1 MKLFIFSF
9 LKHISLRWIVLAILV
24 SFVWTVMYFPVLG
37 EWYASRVY
45 PLFSQILGRFSSW
58 FPFSVGDCLIYG
70 SIIGLVIYWICTL
83 LKGRSWKRM
92 LGRTAEY
99 LVFLYSWFYLAWG
112 LNYFR
117 ADFYS
122 RTHISPVPYSAD
134 TFHSFL
140 ETYTDA
146 LNASFLP
153 VEKLDTGLIAEK
165 VKKGYTSIAPRF
177 RMNRPSDYM
186 RAKPMLFSSWMSGVG
201 ILGYMGPFF
210 NEYNLNRD
218 LLPVQYPF
226 TYAHEMAHILGISSE
241 AEANLYAYLVCT
253 SSEIPEIRFSGY
265 FSLLPYVLGNA
276 YSLMGKEDFGKWLE
290 TLSPEVKN
298 LYNRK
303 TAYWESLYTPWVGEL
318 QDTVYNWFLKGNRIP
333 SGKKNYSE
341 VIGLL
346 MALSSV

>member
-1 MKLFIFSF
+1 MRLFVFSF
-9 LKHISLRWIVLAILV
+9 FKHVSRRWIVLAVLLL
-24 SFVWTVMYFPVLG
+24 FVWAVMYFPVLG

-45 PLFSQILGRFSSW
+45 PLFSQVLGRFSSW

-70 SIIGLVIYWICTL
+70 SIVGLIVYWVYTL
-83 LKGRSWKRM
+83 LRGRSWKRM

-99 LVFLYSWFYLAWG
+99 LVFLYCWFYLAWG

-122 RTHISPVPYSAD
+122 RTHIPPVSYSAE

-140 ETYTDA
+140 EAYTDS

-153 VEKLDTGLIAEK
+153 VEKLDTVRIAEE
-165 VKKGYTSIAPRF
+165 VKKGYTSLSSRF
-177 RMNRPSDYM
+177 GMNRPSDYM
-186 RAKPMLFSSWMSGVG
+186 RAKPILFSSWMSGVG
-201 ILGYMGPFF
+201 VLGYMGPFF

-226 TYAHEMAHILGISSE
+226 TYAHEMAHVLGISSE

-253 SSEIPEIRFSGY
+253 SSEIPEVRFSGY

-276 YSLMGKEDFGKWLE
+276 YSLIGKEEFEKWLK
-290 TLSPEVKN
+290 TLSPEVKT

-303 TAYWESLYTPWVGEL
+303 AAYWESLYTPWIGEL
-318 QDTVYNWFLKGNRIP
+318 QDTVYHWFLKGNRIP